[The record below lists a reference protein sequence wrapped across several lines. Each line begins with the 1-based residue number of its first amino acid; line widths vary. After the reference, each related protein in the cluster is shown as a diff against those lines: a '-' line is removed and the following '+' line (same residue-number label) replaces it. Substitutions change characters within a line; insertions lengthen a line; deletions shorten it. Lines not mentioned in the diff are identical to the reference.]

1 MLTDN
6 QSGVNHNPPEA
17 EPIIRELLKP
27 ENRDLLFAVMQQDS
41 GDEAEQSFMFG
52 FTYAKPTDFDTFAG
66 WTHIIDTE
74 LAPALDMQPD
84 YRSMSERYDEY
95 LASIEQHNDR
105 VLLNKE
111 QTDRFETLVNQFD
124 NGWSG
129 AYYGVL
135 MRHVQHR
142 LRQMFNN

>member
-27 ENRDLLFAVMQQDS
+27 ENRDLLFAVMQNGS
-41 GDEAEQSFMFG
+41 GDAEQSFMFG
-52 FTYAKPTDFDTFAG
+52 FTYTEPPSFDSFAE
-66 WTHIIDTE
+66 WTHIIDAQ
-74 LAPALDMQPD
+74 LAPELDMQPD
-84 YRSMSERYDEY
+84 YRPMSARYDEY
-95 LASIEQHNDR
+95 LARVDQRNDR
-105 VLLNKE
+105 VSLT
-111 QTDRFETLVNQFD
+111 QTQTARFNALVNQFD

-135 MRHVQHR
+135 MRWVQRR
-142 LRQMFNN
+142 LRQMFNG

>member
-1 MLTDN
+1 MLEDN
-6 QSGVNHNPPEA
+6 QTGVNNNPPEA

-27 ENRDLLFAVMQQDS
+27 ENRDLLFAVMQLS
-41 GDEAEQSFMFG
+41 GDDAEQSFMYG
-52 FTYAKPTDFDTFAG
+52 FTYTELPDFDTFAE
-66 WTHIIDTE
+66 WIHTFDVQ
-74 LAPALDMQPD
+74 LAPKLGIEPD

-95 LASIEQHNDR
+95 LARIEQRNDR
-105 VLLNKE
+105 VSLNKE
-111 QTDRFETLVNQFD
+111 QTDRFEALVNQFD

-142 LRQMFNN
+142 LRQMFDN